1 MGTRQNLSFSLLLRP
16 LVREGP
22 DERKRTRGA
31 RMIRGLAQRGGNYPK
46 RGDTRR
52 DGGRGNS
59 AGIKDTRGRRIS
71 CLRPQATNPQRKN
84 MRQFSP
90 LNTTPSL
97 LTKLSR
103 GGEGGR
109 SGGRREVTLSGII
122 KRMLARSLPVL
133 KGLWLVGW
141 CGVL

>member
-1 MGTRQNLSFSLLLRP
+1 METRQNLSFSLLLRP
-16 LVREGP
+16 LVREGASC
-22 DERKRTRGA
+22 EEGA

-52 DGGRGNS
+52 DGGRGRAAC

-90 LNTTPSL
+90 VNTTLSL